1 MKANSR
7 TQTFLRELRLP
18 RAERAA
24 RREARRVED
33 HQMRRTRENHRA
45 PERRAAAAE
54 AEARKYQGAQIGSP
68 GPLGGPAS

>member
-24 RREARRVED
+24 RRSERRAED
-33 HQMRRTRENHRA
+33 QIRLTRDNDNTA
-45 PERRAAAAE
+45 ERRAAALE
-54 AEARKYQGAQIGSP
+54 AERRRHQHVSSGNT
-68 GPLGGPAS
+68 GPMGP

>member
-24 RREARRVED
+24 SRAERRAED
-33 HQMRRTRENHRA
+33 EMRRTRDNDQT
-45 PERRAAAAE
+45 PERRAARIE
-54 AEARKYQGAQIGSP
+54 AEARRYRHGG
-68 GPLGGPAS
+68 LTGGP

>member
-24 RREARRVED
+24 RRAERRAED
-33 HQMRRTRENHRA
+33 RMRSTRDNKDT
-45 PERRAAAAE
+45 PERRAAALE
-54 AEARKYQGAQIGSP
+54 AERRRHQHVSSGNT
-68 GPLGGPAS
+68 GPMGP

>member
-24 RREARRVED
+24 RRAEQRAED
-33 HQMRRTRENHRA
+33 QMRRTRDNDQT
-45 PERRAAAAE
+45 PERRAAALE
-54 AEARKYQGAQIGSP
+54 AERRRHQHVSSGNV
-68 GPLGGPAS
+68 GPMGGP